1 MNIYE
6 ARVFTEMTNHVLK
19 KNQPIER
26 FHSVNFVPLKW
37 PLLSENV
44 YICVITTVDQTD
56 QSQFHAREPYTWP
69 RDNTQN
75 TRTIDASGM
84 GGGSLGENTLRSDI
98 GTMVGY
104 NKTR

>member
-6 ARVFTEMTNHVLK
+6 ARVFTAMTNHVLK

-37 PLLSENV
+37 PLLIENV
-44 YICVITTVDQTD
+44 YICVITTVD

-84 GGGSLGENTLRSDI
+84 GGGGLRENTLRSDI
-98 GTMVGY
+98 GRLPQDTL
-104 NKTR
+104 